1 MSGTIPRDNAK
12 IKHTE
17 NAHLAPHIAGKTWMN
32 IMKSFWGVK
41 GNIRRRQHLIPYVS
55 VGFGRHTEATK
66 IDCISEKIYGNL
78 HWLDELS

>member
-1 MSGTIPRDNAK
+1 
-12 IKHTE
+12 
-17 NAHLAPHIAGKTWMN
+17 
-32 IMKSFWGVK
+32 MKSFWGVK